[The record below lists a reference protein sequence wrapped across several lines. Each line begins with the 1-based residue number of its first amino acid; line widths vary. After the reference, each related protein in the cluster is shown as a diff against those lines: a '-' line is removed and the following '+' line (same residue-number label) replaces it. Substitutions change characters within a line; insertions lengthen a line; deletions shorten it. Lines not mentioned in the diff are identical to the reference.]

1 MTGASR
7 SKPRIHHTYEKIVCT
22 YVCMCV
28 CMYVC
33 MYVVLRHPCAHH
45 GRACVQIDTIKI
57 ISVDH
62 MLTLNVAHQQ
72 LKLIF
77 EAQADLEETRIK
89 VGDPL

>member
-1 MTGASR
+1 M
-7 SKPRIHHTYEKIVCT
+7 
-22 YVCMCV
+22 YVCV
-28 CMYVC
+28 YVHVC
-33 MYVVLRHPCAHH
+33 MYVVLRHPHAHH
-45 GRACVQIDTIKI
+45 GHACVQIDTIKI

-72 LKLIF
+72 LKLLF